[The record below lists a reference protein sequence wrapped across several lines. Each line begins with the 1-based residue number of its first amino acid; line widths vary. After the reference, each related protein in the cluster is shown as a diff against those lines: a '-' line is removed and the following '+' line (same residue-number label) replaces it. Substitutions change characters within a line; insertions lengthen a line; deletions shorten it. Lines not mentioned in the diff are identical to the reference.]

1 MFGIRNGLT
10 QQAFCSGCRRPWEQC
25 LRRCNRQ
32 AQPVNG
38 NGRPL
43 RLLNPQTRSAAW
55 RYRGRP
61 MAVFCNG
68 CGGPYYSACCNGVYS
83 PINAL
88 GEVLML
94 DGLMGGFMGTPDL
107 LGAAMAGEMMACG
120 LCYGACMC
128 TANTTSLLGE
138 MMLIDG
144 IVDGNIA
151 EVAMGAAL
159 TCGCF
164 GSCSC
169 GMGMLMTGF
178 VAEEIIDEIGD
189 AREDREEQPAND
201 NGYADGQQASDNQS
215 NEGACQTDSY
225 SGNSQQPDQGSYD
238 TQSYDAPVDQG
249 YSPDP
254 TPAYEPPA
262 YEPPADTGGYD
273 SSSSDFGGG
282 W

>member
-1 MFGIRNGLT
+1 MNGIRNGMI

-32 AQPVNG
+32 AQPVNHS
-38 NGRPL
+38 GRQL

-55 RYRGRP
+55 RYHGQP

-68 CGGPYYSACCNGVYS
+68 CGGPYYNGCCRGYYG

-88 GEVLML
+88 GEVLLL
-94 DGLMGGFMGTPDL
+94 DGLFGGFMGSPDI
-107 LGAAMAGEMMACG
+107 LGAVMVSELMGCG
-120 LCYGACMC
+120 LCYGTCMC

-138 MMLIDG
+138 LMLVDG

-151 EVAMGAAL
+151 EATMGAML
-159 TCGCF
+159 SCGNCY

-178 VAEEIIDEIGD
+178 VAAEVADEIGD
-189 AREDREEQPAND
+189 ALEDREEQAAFD
-201 NGYADGQQASDNQS
+201 
-215 NEGACQTDSY
+215 DSY
-225 SGNSQQPDQGSYD
+225 NAGQGEADTGYQDGGYSSDQSSGYD
-238 TQSYDAPVDQG
+238 TQSYIDSA
-249 YSPDP
+249 
-254 TPAYEPPA
+254 PAYEPPS
-262 YEPPADTGGYD
+262 YDPPADTGGYD
-273 SSSSDFGGG
+273 SGSSDFGGG